1 MKPTIQFLSL
11 LLCFELVIGPVRG
24 TSFLLT
30 NAKAEDCSEGM
41 EWSNDLNHCVISK
54 QAIEVQNKVD
64 ACGAGDKNCY
74 KDNANKE
81 LAEELKAGNV
91 KDKDSFFK
99 DDGEGGI
106 KQKGLVKGMNYATV
120 GIPLII
126 VTNTLLNKQKL
137 TKEQR
142 ASYRCRPASLMLM
155 YGAAAALGV
164 GEIYGYF
171 THQSRLKNI
180 QKEWDDVVLPKDGST
195 DQKKVDA
202 TEAQSQAFEFLA
214 KNEDEIALTAKTKKG
229 FYLAAT
235 GLFAAGALAAGYEMW
250 QLKKAQLDITTR
262 GPAQIAAAN
271 AQTPPNTVMA
281 ENGKKLIEEG
291 KLTVN
296 KLTCFSG
303 DDKNLEDTDQAIK
316 DNEANQKAIDEKL
329 KDSTLSPEDK
339 AALTKQKADLVN
351 ERTGLDKT
359 RENQVETRK
368 KQTDKMNKKNERKA
382 NRNKPKTKAQINFNQ
397 ERMRQVAAY
406 NISTAKDAAQL
417 LELTREHDAIE
428 FENYTKVSYLE
439 EVERDDNFLK
449 EISLP
454 KEVAQAIASTFMPEA
469 HAEGGEKIMGIASMA
484 MPLLLGGGLD
494 KITSILKFQDGKP
507 IDPSQVSAIKKEV
520 SGKVSTAI
528 GKPVTRLAINGVLG
542 TWMGFMTSHMAN
554 QQKISQDRAA
564 KLRSIKNDFASAGG
578 LINCSDDDRNDASK
592 PKCFCFT
599 SDNKFNTSRVNTT
612 VCSQALKELDS
623 IVKPLPNVPK
633 VCVNQGMAMDANCK
647 CRSTNTCLKTTKS
660 FSMAGFNPSAFKMI
674 NAGAGPADGLF
685 NGVTSA
691 GDITDSATINAARI
705 QKAAND
711 MVAKMDPQ
719 VSKQKDNYASGL
731 EKSLIASA
739 GGLSMNGSNNRS
751 PLPSSPAA
759 AASAL
764 DKELKENSSDIDVTT
779 AGIQDK
785 GGGGFDSVDEP
796 TPEFGMNGEQIES
809 QDIEI
814 AEVMSQEVDFGS
826 NDIKG
831 SDSNIFE
838 VLSNRYQ
845 RSGMR
850 RLFEDQIKTKADE
863 ASNTDIVE

>member
-99 DDGEGGI
+99 DDGEGGV

-126 VTNTLLNKQKL
+126 VANTLLNKQKL

-180 QKEWDDVVLPKDGST
+180 QKEWDDVVLSKDGSA
-195 DQKKVDA
+195 DKKKVDA

-235 GLFAAGALAAGYEMW
+235 GLFAAGSLAAGYEMW
-250 QLKKAQLDITTR
+250 QLKKAQVDITTR
-262 GPAQIAAAN
+262 GPAQIEAGKTSKN
-271 AQTPPNTVMA
+271 PTMM

-296 KLTCFSG
+296 KLTCFTGNDENEKAQIEKEIEKNSKRQEEIAKQKNTSG
-303 DDKNLEDTDQAIK
+303 ISQEETDRLTKEQKKLEKEAKKLGTKKKNLEDAYK
-316 DNEANQKAIDEKL
+316 KEYEKNI
-329 KDSTLSPEDK
+329 P
-339 AALTKQKADLVN
+339 
-351 ERTGLDKT
+351 
-359 RENQVETRK
+359 
-368 KQTDKMNKKNERKA
+368 
-382 NRNKPKTKAQINFNQ
+382 KPSSQINFNQ

-439 EVERDDNFLK
+439 EVERDDDFLK

-494 KITSILKFQDGKP
+494 KITSILKFQGGKP
-507 IDPSQVSAIKKEV
+507 IDPSQVNAIKKEV
-520 SGKVSTAI
+520 SGKVSSAI

-599 SDNKFNTSRVNTT
+599 SDNKFNTSRTNNT
-612 VCSQALKELDS
+612 VCNQALKEIDP

-691 GDITDSATINAARI
+691 GDITDSASINAARI

-796 TPEFGMNGEQIES
+796 TPEFGMNGEKIES

>member
-99 DDGEGGI
+99 DDGEGGV

-126 VTNTLLNKQKL
+126 VANTLLNKQKL

-180 QKEWDDVVLPKDGST
+180 QKEWDDVVLSKDGSA
-195 DQKKVDA
+195 DKKKVDA

-235 GLFAAGALAAGYEMW
+235 GLFAAGSLAAGYEMW
-250 QLKKAQLDITTR
+250 QLKKAQVDITTR
-262 GPAQIAAAN
+262 GPAQIEAGKTSKN
-271 AQTPPNTVMA
+271 PTMM

-296 KLTCFSG
+296 KLTCFTGNDENEKAQIEKEIEKNSKRQEEIAKQKNTSG
-303 DDKNLEDTDQAIK
+303 ISQEETDRLTKEQKKLEKEAKKLGTKKKNLEDAYK
-316 DNEANQKAIDEKL
+316 KEYEKNI
-329 KDSTLSPEDK
+329 P
-339 AALTKQKADLVN
+339 
-351 ERTGLDKT
+351 
-359 RENQVETRK
+359 
-368 KQTDKMNKKNERKA
+368 
-382 NRNKPKTKAQINFNQ
+382 KPSSQINFNQ

-439 EVERDDNFLK
+439 EVERDDDFLK

-494 KITSILKFQDGKP
+494 KITSILKFQGGKP
-507 IDPSQVSAIKKEV
+507 IDPSQVNAIKKEV
-520 SGKVSTAI
+520 SGKVSSAI

-599 SDNKFNTSRVNTT
+599 SDNKFNTSRTNNT
-612 VCSQALKELDS
+612 VCNQALKEIDP

-691 GDITDSATINAARI
+691 GDITDSASINAARI

>member
-54 QAIEVQNKVD
+54 QAIEVRNRVD
-64 ACGAGDKNCY
+64 ACGAGDKDCY
-74 KDNANKE
+74 KENANKE

-99 DDGEGGI
+99 DDGEGGV

-126 VTNTLLNKQKL
+126 VANTLLNKQKL

-171 THQSRLKNI
+171 THQSRLKSI
-180 QKEWDDVVLPKDGST
+180 QKEWDDVVLAKDGSA
-195 DQKKVDA
+195 DKKKVDA
-202 TEAQSQAFEFLA
+202 TEAQSQAFEYLA

-229 FYLAAT
+229 FYMA
-235 GLFAAGALAAGYEMW
+235 
-250 QLKKAQLDITTR
+250 
-262 GPAQIAAAN
+262 AQIAAAN
-271 AQTPPNTVMA
+271 AQTPPNAVMA
-281 ENGKKLIEEG
+281 ENGKKLIDEG

-296 KLTCFSG
+296 KLTCFTGNDENEKAQIEKEIEKNSKRQGEIAKQKNTSG
-303 DDKNLEDTDQAIK
+303 ISQEETDRLTKEQKKLEKEAKKLGTKKKNLEDAYK
-316 DNEANQKAIDEKL
+316 KEYEKNI
-329 KDSTLSPEDK
+329 P
-339 AALTKQKADLVN
+339 
-351 ERTGLDKT
+351 
-359 RENQVETRK
+359 
-368 KQTDKMNKKNERKA
+368 
-382 NRNKPKTKAQINFNQ
+382 KPSSQINFNQ

-439 EVERDDNFLK
+439 DVEKDDKLLK

-484 MPLLLGGGLD
+484 IPLLLGGGLD
-494 KITSILKFQDGKP
+494 KITSILKFQGGKP
-507 IDPSQVSAIKKEV
+507 IDPSQVNAIKKEV
-520 SGKVSTAI
+520 SGQVSTAI

-599 SDNKFNTSRVNTT
+599 SDNKFNTSRANNS
-612 VCSQALKELDS
+612 VCSQALKEIDS
-623 IVKPLPNVPK
+623 IVNPLPNVPK

-691 GDITDSATINAARI
+691 GDITDSSSINAARI

-719 VSKQKDNYASGL
+719 ISKQKDNYASGL